1 MRRIRRFFSRW
12 QNWFALLV
20 ILGFIFTAIAAPII
34 SPEDPKTPGPFKRVG
49 RVTETRPIPPN
60 EKAILGMLPRGQDV
74 FHPLV
79 WGSRGALEFGL
90 IVTLLTATFGILYG
104 ALAGLLGGRA
114 GGLMMN
120 VADSFLAVPVIAG
133 VVFLQQLWASTVISM
148 GGAYFNTLDR
158 GLFLELPTAT
168 SPILWLMERFSPL
181 MISLIVLSWMPYARM
196 VHSIVILLARTDFI
210 QAARALGGS
219 RWWVIRKHLIP
230 NSLAPAMV
238 LAARD
243 VGGVVLLQA
252 TFTFIGVGGDS
263 IWGAMLAQGRGWV
276 IGPGGSLLT
285 YWWVFLPPTI
295 AVMLF
300 GVVWSMLGDGLNDA
314 LDPQQA

>member
-1 MRRIRRFFSRW
+1 MRRLRHFFSRW
-12 QNWFALLV
+12 QNWLAVIV
-20 ILGFIFTAIAAPII
+20 ILGFVFVAVAAPFI

-49 RVTETRPIPPN
+49 RITETRPLPPD

-79 WGSRGALEFGL
+79 WGARSALQFGL
-90 IVTLLTATFGILYG
+90 IVTVVTAIFGILYG
-104 ALAGLLGGRA
+104 SLAGLIGGRA

-120 VADSFLAVPVIAG
+120 VSDSFLAVPVIAG
-133 VVFLQQLWASTVISM
+133 VVFLQQLWATTITAM
-148 GGAYFNTLDR
+148 GGFYFNTSQ
-158 GLFLELPTAT
+158 GWMIEIVGPT
-168 SPILWLMERFSPL
+168 SPIMWLLERFSPL
-181 MISLIVLSWMPYARM
+181 MLSLIVLSWMPYARM
-196 VHSIVILLARTDFI
+196 VHSTVILLARTDFI

-219 RWWVIRKHLIP
+219 SWWVIRKHLIP
-230 NSLAPAMV
+230 NSLAPVMV

-243 VGGVVLLQA
+243 IGGVVLLQA
-252 TFTFIGVGGDS
+252 TFTFIGIGGDS
-263 IWGAMLAQGRGWV
+263 IWGAMLSQGRGWV

-300 GVVWSMLGDGLNDA
+300 GIVWNMLGDGLSDA
-314 LDPQQA
+314 LDPQAA